1 MAGVCVHGLAE
12 GLSLDPETNNNKKN
26 HYSPRNDL
34 LVKQS
39 QRDGFC
45 MVSSLAEAELF
56 GWREEKDRK
65 KSQKQLETQG
75 NWVSIDMHVCS
86 LSQVWLFVTQWTVAC
101 QAPLP
106 MGFPRQEHWSGLP
119 CPLPE
124 DLPDPR
130 IEPASLASPALAG
143 GFFITEPSGMPN
155 KHWRP
160 CTKYNQNKH
169 NRIIIN
175 SQNCILSLSVHRG
188 LSGQK
193 R

>member
-12 GLSLDPETNNNKKN
+12 GLSLDPETNNKKKN

-75 NWVSIDMHVCS
+75 N
-86 LSQVWLFVTQWTVAC
+86 
-101 QAPLP
+101 
-106 MGFPRQEHWSGLP
+106 
-119 CPLPE
+119 
-124 DLPDPR
+124 
-130 IEPASLASPALAG
+130 
-143 GFFITEPSGMPN
+143 
-155 KHWRP
+155 
-160 CTKYNQNKH
+160 
-169 NRIIIN
+169 
-175 SQNCILSLSVHRG
+175 
-188 LSGQK
+188 
-193 R
+193 

>member
-1 MAGVCVHGLAE
+1 MAGVCMDWQKDFLWTQKQTTTKKTPLLSQEWSTGEAESKRWILHG
-12 GLSLDPETNNNKKN
+12 
-26 HYSPRNDL
+26 
-34 LVKQS
+34 KQS
-39 QRDGFC
+39 CR
-45 MVSSLAEAELF
+45 
-56 GWREEKDRK
+56 GWAFWLERRKRK
-65 KSQKQLETQG
+65 KSQKQLESQG

-106 MGFPRQEHWSGLP
+106 MGFPRHEHWSGLP

-143 GFFITEPSGMPN
+143 GFFTTEPSGMPN
-155 KHWRP
+155 KHWHP